1 MRITLTSAALLALA
15 VQAFAVDGI
24 VLNGTTKQPQP
35 GVDLNLVQPSE
46 KGMVPLGKAKSGP
59 DGKFVINAEIPPG
72 PGLLQATYQGATY
85 NQILTP
91 VSPKTGVEVMV
102 YDSTNKV
109 GTAKASEHMI
119 LLEPDETA
127 LRVTEMF
134 ILKNDTSLTFND
146 PQKGSVQYYLPKDA
160 KDAKASITAP
170 GGMPITRPPAK
181 TGQADVYKVDYPVK
195 PGETRFDITY
205 TVPPAQKFA
214 GKVLPSDSATHMVTP
229 STVTITGNGIEPV
242 GQEPQTKAH
251 LYNLSGLDYNV
262 LIEGT
267 GSMRGPAEGQ
277 PEEDN
282 GSPKVEV
289 APARIY
295 SRVWWVLG
303 LAFAILALG
312 GTMLFRR
319 GDA

>member
-1 MRITLTSAALLALA
+1 MRITFISATLLALA
-15 VQAFAVDGI
+15 VQAWAVDGI

-35 GVDLNLVQPSE
+35 GVDINLVQPSE

-72 PGLLQATYQGATY
+72 PGLLQATFQGATY

-91 VSPKTGVEVMV
+91 VSPRSGVEVMV
-102 YDSTNKV
+102 YDSTNKA
-109 GTAKASEHMI
+109 GTAKANEHMI
-119 LLEPDETA
+119 LLEPDDTA
-127 LRVTEMF
+127 IRVTEMF

-170 GGMPITRPPAK
+170 GGMPINRPPVK
-181 TGQADVYKVDYPVK
+181 TGQTNIFKVDYPIK
-195 PGETRFDITY
+195 PGETRIDITY
-205 TVPPAQKFA
+205 TTPPAEKFA
-214 GKVLPSDSATHMVTP
+214 GKVVPSDSATHLVTP

-242 GQEPQTKAH
+242 GQEPQTQAH
-251 LYNLSGLDYNV
+251 LYNLSGLEFDV
-262 LIEGT
+262 LIQGK

-277 PEEDN
+277 PEEDT
-282 GSPKVEV
+282 GAPKVEV

-295 SRVWWVLG
+295 TRVWWVLG
-303 LAFAILALG
+303 LAFAILGLG
-312 GTMLFRR
+312 GAMLFRR